1 MKRDREIDRVCQD
14 LCGGQA
20 FCSEPKAQS
29 TIVAFVPLAPEGLRP
44 GAANAC
50 STGFGY
56 APAPQSRLRHRL
68 RHVHGAR
75 VCLVDEYLTSQRC
88 CGCGGKLDSVKEPG
102 RRDPVWH
109 VKRCS
114 SCRNGRGA
122 PLTRHRDINAATNI
136 LEIYMN
142 LAKFGKRPL
151 VFTRQRPEK
160 KRSALTPSGSAA
172 RRASGAYGPHLP
184 WESDETSA
192 SPPSSSKVGLNFQT
206 LC

>member
-1 MKRDREIDRVCQD
+1 MKRDREIDRVCQG

-20 FCSEPKAQS
+20 FGRGPKAQP
-29 TIVAFVPLAPEGLRP
+29 TIVAF

-56 APAPQSRLRHRL
+56 APAPQSRLGLWPAAGSKTLWCRRHEGLRHRL

-102 RRDPVWH
+102 RRDPLWH

-160 KRSALTPSGSAA
+160 KRSALTPSGSA
-172 RRASGAYGPHLP
+172 HLP
-184 WESDETSA
+184 RESDETSA
-192 SPPSSSKVGLNFQT
+192 SSPSDNP
-206 LC
+206 